1 MPTGP
6 TVLLVDDEERFRQ
19 NLKKMLTAHGLSVT
33 AVGSGEEALAELANQ
48 PYDVMLLDMRMPG
61 LSGLETLAA
70 LKQDYPE
77 TEVIVLT
84 GHASVDTAAE
94 IIRLGGFEFLLKPCP
109 LEEILAK
116 IESAYER
123 KLARQERRET

>member
-19 NLKKMLTAHGLSVT
+19 NLKKMLTAHGLTVT
-33 AVGSGEEALAELANQ
+33 AVGSGEEALAALANQ

-123 KLARQERRET
+123 KLARQERHKA